1 MEPAQ
6 YEPVLAPVAAP
17 RDPMADFR
25 ALRARIE
32 RAVPALASSVD
43 GSRFEF
49 QASLDDLALQAGG
62 HVILETGQGGRL
74 GQVLTV
80 RIAQVDAAEVEPAA
94 PGAFHI
100 RTAQGE
106 GIVLDGLA
114 MPFHDVEIRPAR
126 PDEIHAWLIK
136 NRPSRAVLEIG
147 EQLLAPGVPA
157 TLDAGGFNRHT
168 FLCGQSGSG
177 KTYSLG
183 LVLEQLLVETG
194 LRMVILD
201 PNSDYV
207 RLAETRTGL
216 DSGVADRYAAAAR
229 GIAVRRRGSGADR
242 LRVRLADIDPAG
254 RAALLQLDPIAD
266 REEYAALDALLDA
279 SAQIGHQVSD
289 LRDFL
294 TTDAPGGRQLGLR
307 AANLGVLDW
316 SIWARGQAGSVLEE
330 LEDGDKRCLVVDL
343 GSLDS
348 PEEQGV
354 VAQAVL
360 STLWNRRAR
369 RDPVL
374 VVIDEAHNIC
384 PAEPRDAV
392 TALATDYAIRIA
404 AEGRKFGLYL
414 LLSTQRPQKVHE
426 NVLSQCDNL
435 MLMRMNS
442 TADLE
447 FLRAVFSF
455 VPAGLFDRAPTFSQG
470 HALVA
475 GKVMPQAGYVRFGTR
490 TAEEGG
496 ADIPTSW
503 AASHL

>member
-6 YEPVLAPVAAP
+6 YKPDLSPVTAP
-17 RDPMADFR
+17 RDPITDFR
-25 ALRARIE
+25 AARGRIE
-32 RAVPALASSVD
+32 RGILPLASSVD

-62 HVILETGQGGRL
+62 QVILETGGVGRL
-74 GQVLTV
+74 GQVLTL
-80 RIAQVDAAEVEPAA
+80 RIAQVDVAEVEPAA

-100 RTAQGE
+100 RTAQGD
-106 GIVLDGLA
+106 GIVLDGQAL
-114 MPFHDVEIRPAR
+114 PFHDVEIRPAQ
-126 PDEIHAWLIK
+126 PDEIRAWLIRS
-136 NRPSRAVLEIG
+136 RPAHAMLEIG

-157 TLDAGGFNRHT
+157 ALDAGGFNRHT

-183 LVLEQLLVETG
+183 VVLEQLLVETG
-194 LRMVILD
+194 LRLVILD

-207 RLAETRTGL
+207 RLGETRAGL
-216 DSGVADRYAAAAR
+216 DSVVADRYAAAAR
-229 GIAVRRRGSGADR
+229 GIAVRRGGSGADR
-242 LRVRLADIDPAG
+242 LRIRLADIDRAG

-266 REEYAALDALLDA
+266 RQEYAALGELLDA
-279 SAQIGHQVSD
+279 SEHGGPLVTS
-289 LRDFL
+289 LGDFR
-294 TTDAPGGRQLGLR
+294 TSEQPGARELGLR

-316 SIWARGQAGSVLEE
+316 SIWARGQAGSLLEE
-330 LEDGDKRCLVVDL
+330 LEDGDRRCLVVDL

-348 PEEQGV
+348 PEEQSV
-354 VAQAVL
+354 VAESVL
-360 STLWNRRAR
+360 SILWKRRAR
-369 RDPVL
+369 REPIL

-384 PAEPRDAV
+384 PADPRDAV
-392 TALATDYAIRIA
+392 TTLATDYAVRIA

-442 TADLE
+442 AADLE
-447 FLRAVFSF
+447 FLRTVFSF
-455 VPAGLFDRAPTFSQG
+455 VPAGLLDRVPTFLQG
-470 HALVA
+470 HALIA
-475 GKVMPQAGYVRFGTR
+475 GKIMPQAGYVRFGGR

-503 AASHL
+503 AASQ

>member
-1 MEPAQ
+1 M
-6 YEPVLAPVAAP
+6 V
-17 RDPMADFR
+17 
-25 ALRARIE
+25 
-32 RAVPALASSVD
+32 
-43 GSRFEF
+43 
-49 QASLDDLALQAGG
+49 
-62 HVILETGQGGRL
+62 LETDRGVRL
-74 GQVLTV
+74 GQVLTL
-80 RIAQVDAAEVEPAA
+80 RIAQVDAAEVDPTAT
-94 PGAFHI
+94 GAFHI

-106 GIVLDGLA
+106 GIVLEGQA
-114 MPFHDVEIRPAR
+114 PPFHDAEIRPAETDEIRTWLIRSR
-126 PDEIHAWLIK
+126 PD
-136 NRPSRAVLEIG
+136 RAVLEIG

-157 TLDAGGFNRHT
+157 ALDAGGFNRHT

-194 LRMVILD
+194 LRMVVLD

-216 DSGVADRYAAAAR
+216 DSTVADRYAAAAR
-229 GIAVRRRGSGADR
+229 GIAVRRGRPGADR
-242 LRVRLADIDPAG
+242 LRVRLADIDRVG

-266 REEYAALDALLDA
+266 REEYAALDALLDDNEHGG
-279 SAQIGHQVSD
+279 QLITGLD
-289 LRDFL
+289 DFL
-294 TTDAPGGRQLGLR
+294 TSEQPGARQLGLR
-307 AANLGVLDW
+307 ASNLGVLDW
-316 SIWARGQAGSVLEE
+316 SIWARGQAGSLLEE

-348 PEEQGV
+348 PEEQSV
-354 VAQAVL
+354 VAEAVL
-360 STLWNRRAR
+360 ATLWNRRSR
-369 RDPVL
+369 REPVL
-374 VVIDEAHNIC
+374 VVIDEAHNVC
-384 PAEPRDAV
+384 PAEPRDAI
-392 TALATDYAIRIA
+392 TARASEYAVRIA

-447 FLRAVFSF
+447 FLETVFSF
-455 VPAGLFDRAPTFSQG
+455 VPAGLFDRAPTFLQG

-503 AASHL
+503 AAAQR